1 MLPKGSLLD
10 IEPMTRL
17 DRSPLRRR
25 EDLQGHGSAT
35 AHHGEILQGMFEQ
48 SDGSLHRALV
58 TLPCDLF
65 GSEATFAPSSD
76 APVVVEP
83 AWKCK
88 ARQAAELTL
97 AACGLAEWGGRLTIR
112 SNVPLGWGLGSSTC
126 DVTASIRAIADA
138 FDLDLAP
145 RSIAALAVQAEQ
157 ASDSIMFSDAAVLF
171 AHRSGIVLESFDQP
185 LPPLDIVGFNTDA
198 TGAGID
204 TLDFA
209 PAQYS
214 AEDVESFRP
223 LVGLLRR
230 AIYDQDPRLVGL
242 VASAS
247 ARINQRYLPKP
258 QFDRI
263 EEAAAATGAVGLQVS
278 HSGTI
283 VGLIFDPRGDDAHR
297 NIQAAQ
303 ALIAEMGFGA
313 SWHIQTQAANRPGR
327 EERIRR

>member
-1 MLPKGSLLD
+1 MVQKGSLLYT
-10 IEPMTRL
+10 EPMPKL
-17 DRSPLRRR
+17 DRSPWRRR
-25 EDLQGHGSAT
+25 DEAHGYGRAT
-35 AHHGEILQGMFEQ
+35 AHHGEILQGVFEQ
-48 SDGSLHRALV
+48 PDGSLHRALV

-65 GSEATFAPSSD
+65 GSEATFEPSPD
-76 APVVVEP
+76 APLAVEP
-83 AWKCK
+83 IWKCK
-88 ARQAAELTL
+88 ARQAAELAL
-97 AACGLAEWGGRLTIR
+97 EACGLAEWGGRLTIR

-145 RSIAALAVQAEQ
+145 KQIAAIAVQAEQ

-171 AHRSGIVLESFDQP
+171 AHRDGIVLESFDQP
-185 LPPLDIVGFNTDA
+185 LPPLDIVGFNADA
-198 TGAGID
+198 AGAGID
-204 TLDFA
+204 TLEFA

-214 AEDVESFRP
+214 TWDVEAFRP

-230 AIYDQDPRLVGL
+230 AIYDQDPRLVGR

-258 QFDRI
+258 QFDRF
-263 EEAAAATGAVGLQVS
+263 EAAVEATDAVGFQVS

-283 VGLIFDPRGDDAHR
+283 VGLIFDPRDDDTHR
-297 NIQAAQ
+297 NVLAAQ

-313 SWHIQTQAANRPGR
+313 SWHIQTHATH
-327 EERIRR
+327 RRLR